1 MQGVDFYE
9 YTWAYN
15 VDLMV
20 DYQEPDD
27 EDDNVEEYQED
38 VLISSPVR
46 SLKRLKLS
54 DESTMVDVEEVCDTK
69 AYFKRM
75 IKAKEIK
82 DTIIPR
88 L

>member
-1 MQGVDFYE
+1 
-9 YTWAYN
+9 
-15 VDLMV
+15 MV

-54 DESTMVDVEEVCDTK
+54 DESTMVDVEEVYDTK